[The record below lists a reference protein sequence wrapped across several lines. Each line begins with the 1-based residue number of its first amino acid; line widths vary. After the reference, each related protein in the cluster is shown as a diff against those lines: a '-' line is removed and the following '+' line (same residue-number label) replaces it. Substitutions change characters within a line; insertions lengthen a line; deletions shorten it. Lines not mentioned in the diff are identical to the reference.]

1 MPMLTLETSTLGEYA
16 YLVLEHHVAKVS
28 KQVDKLQK
36 LDELHPDQPEV
47 IHQLRVGLRRL
58 QTAVVL
64 FAPGLVLPKS
74 ISLDRIQTITRPF
87 GRVRDRD
94 VLQIHLQADILPQ
107 LPEAE
112 QQFLQQKLLLQLQK
126 QRQSSWQKAQKML
139 VSGKFE
145 RFQTGL
151 QDWLTQPQYHPWA
164 EIAITTVAIDL
175 LVPLLSQVLLHP
187 GWMVPDQLP
196 LDREPERSLHDLRK
210 QVKGLRYAAEQLQDV
225 LMPGLAPQVSTW
237 ADLQDLLG
245 HLHDRALLAAWL
257 DRYCQI
263 DLDSTLPA
271 LSQLL
276 QTQTMQAWQ
285 QWQPIR
291 QQYLEPGYRQHLR
304 DLLRLAEPHEP
315 QVQT

>member
-1 MPMLTLETSTLGEYA
+1 
-16 YLVLEHHVAKVS
+16 
-28 KQVDKLQK
+28 
-36 LDELHPDQPEV
+36 
-47 IHQLRVGLRRL
+47 
-58 QTAVVL
+58 
-64 FAPGLVLPKS
+64 
-74 ISLDRIQTITRPF
+74 
-87 GRVRDRD
+87 
-94 VLQIHLQADILPQ
+94 
-107 LPEAE
+107 
-112 QQFLQQKLLLQLQK
+112 
-126 QRQSSWQKAQKML
+126 
-139 VSGKFE
+139 
-145 RFQTGL
+145 
-151 QDWLTQPQYHPWA
+151 
-164 EIAITTVAIDL
+164 
-175 LVPLLSQVLLHP
+175 
-187 GWMVPDQLP
+187 
-196 LDREPERSLHDLRK
+196 
-210 QVKGLRYAAEQLQDV
+210 
-225 LMPGLAPQVSTW
+225 MPGLAPQVSTW